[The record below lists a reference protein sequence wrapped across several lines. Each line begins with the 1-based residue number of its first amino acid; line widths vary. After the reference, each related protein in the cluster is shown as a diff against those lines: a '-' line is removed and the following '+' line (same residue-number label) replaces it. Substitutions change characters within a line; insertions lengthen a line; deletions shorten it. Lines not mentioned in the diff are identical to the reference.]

1 MSICIFAYCVCTFEY
16 ILLCCV
22 NFQEMADKIKKK
34 LVSAKKDNDFIY
46 LDQVP
51 SVDSLDS
58 IGRAVLA
65 KATPVQSTMSSSFTD
80 LFPSLVPV
88 AINQAIA
95 TYENKKAELVNKEV
109 GRLREAT
116 QLLNGYVIWLI
127 LCMVK
132 TSLNRPRTYFVQMS
146 SIAYTSFFSSA
157 VFKRLYQYQSH
168 STALFFHQTIIR

>member
-1 MSICIFAYCVCTFEY
+1 
-16 ILLCCV
+16 
-22 NFQEMADKIKKK
+22 MADKIKKK

-116 QLLNGYVIWLI
+116 QLLNGYVLWLM

-132 TSLNRPRTYFVQMS
+132 ISLSRY
-146 SIAYTSFFSSA
+146 
-157 VFKRLYQYQSH
+157 
-168 STALFFHQTIIR
+168 ALVMYR